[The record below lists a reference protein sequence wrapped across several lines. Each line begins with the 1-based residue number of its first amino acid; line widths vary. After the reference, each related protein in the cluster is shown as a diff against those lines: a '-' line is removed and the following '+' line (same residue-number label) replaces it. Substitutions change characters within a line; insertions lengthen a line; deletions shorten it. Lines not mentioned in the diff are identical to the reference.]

1 VNMYT
6 QGLATD
12 SRSDGGVS
20 DLNIK
25 PEGCTQQQLAMK
37 TLATSLRTVLGDR
50 DPNLMGE
57 FDEKMTSLS
66 GPDMQTVAEN
76 MANAALK
83 KTSSPFSGKCNC
95 SCGQFAC

>member
-1 VNMYT
+1 
-6 QGLATD
+6 
-12 SRSDGGVS
+12 
-20 DLNIK
+20 
-25 PEGCTQQQLAMK
+25 
-37 TLATSLRTVLGDR
+37 
-50 DPNLMGE
+50 MGE

-83 KTSSPFSGKCNC
+83 KTSSPSSGKCNC